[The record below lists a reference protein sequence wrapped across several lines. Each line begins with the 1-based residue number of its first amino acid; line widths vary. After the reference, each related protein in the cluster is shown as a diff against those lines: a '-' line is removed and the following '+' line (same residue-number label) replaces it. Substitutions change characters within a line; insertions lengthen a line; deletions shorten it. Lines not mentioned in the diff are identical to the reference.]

1 MMTMH
6 VKIGKTHPICKVI
19 VFMLALLGALALLSF
34 HAPMKANAM
43 GILPES
49 VSLPDMFANSVV
61 EVTGQEGTATTL
73 QLIFLVA
80 LISLAP
86 SLLLVMTCFTRIIIV
101 LHFLRSALG
110 TQQMPP
116 NQVLIGLALFLT
128 VFNMSG
134 VFANVNENALQPL
147 SRQEI
152 SQDEA
157 ITAAMEPLRMY
168 MFEQSNVKELQL
180 FSSIAGF
187 EVQGET
193 KDEMRDDVLANMPSS
208 VLIPSF
214 VLGEIAK
221 GFLIGFIIYIPF
233 IVIDMVVASTLMAM
247 GMMML
252 PPAMISLPFKIML
265 FLLADGWTLVIQSL
279 MSTLRGG

>member
-1 MMTMH
+1 MT
-6 VKIGKTHPICKVI
+6 ISSLSGRQKTIARI
-19 VFMLALLGALALLSF
+19 VVFALALLGALALLSF
-34 HAPMKANAM
+34 LAPVKTNAM
-43 GILPES
+43 GILPEAI
-49 VSLPDMFANSVV
+49 SLPDMFENSVT
-61 EVTGQEGTATTL
+61 EVTGQTGTATTL
-73 QLIFLVA
+73 QLVFLIV

-86 SLLLVMTCFTRIIIV
+86 SLLLVMTSFSRIIIV

-128 VFNMSG
+128 IFNMSG
-134 VFANVNENALQPL
+134 VFAEVNEQAIQPL
-147 SRQEI
+147 TRQEI
-152 SQDEA
+152 TQDEA
-157 ITAAMEPLRMY
+157 ITAALAPMRMY
-168 MFEQSNVKELQL
+168 MFEQSEMKELQL
-180 FSSIAGF
+180 FSSIAGY
-187 EVQGET
+187 EVYGST
-193 KDEMRDDVLANMPSS
+193 KDEIRDDIIENMPTS
-208 VLIPSF
+208 VLIPAF

-221 GFLIGFIIYIPF
+221 GFLIGFVIYIPF

-279 MSTLRGG
+279 MSSFRGG

>member
-1 MMTMH
+1 MT
-6 VKIGKTHPICKVI
+6 ISSLSGRQKTIARI
-19 VFMLALLGALALLSF
+19 VVFALALLGALALLSF
-34 HAPMKANAM
+34 LAPVKTHAM
-43 GILPES
+43 GILPEAI
-49 VSLPDMFANSVV
+49 SLPDMFENSVT
-61 EVTGQEGTATTL
+61 EVTGQTGTATTL
-73 QLIFLVA
+73 QLVFLIV

-86 SLLLVMTCFTRIIIV
+86 SLLLVMTSFSRIIIV

-128 VFNMSG
+128 IFNMSG
-134 VFANVNENALQPL
+134 VFAEVNEQAIQPL
-147 SRQEI
+147 TRQEI
-152 SQDEA
+152 TQDEA
-157 ITAAMEPLRMY
+157 ITAALAPMRMY
-168 MFEQSNVKELQL
+168 MFEQSEMKELQL
-180 FSSIAGF
+180 FSSIAGY
-187 EVQGET
+187 EVYGST
-193 KDEMRDDVLANMPSS
+193 KDEIRDDIIENMPTS
-208 VLIPSF
+208 VLIPAF

-221 GFLIGFIIYIPF
+221 GFLIGFVIYIPF

-279 MSTLRGG
+279 MSSFRGG

>member
-1 MMTMH
+1 MT
-6 VKIGKTHPICKVI
+6 KTGKKTFIQMA
-19 VFMLALLGALALLSF
+19 VFALALLGALALLSF
-34 HAPMKANAM
+34 HAPMKTHAM
-43 GILPES
+43 GILPEDI
-49 VSLPDMFANSVV
+49 SLPNMFENSVV

-73 QLIFLVA
+73 QLVFLVV

-134 VFANVNENALQPL
+134 VFADVNDQALQPL

-152 SQDEA
+152 TQDEA
-157 ITAAMEPLRMY
+157 ITAAMEPMRMY
-168 MFEQSNVKELQL
+168 MFEQASVKELQL
-180 FSSIAGF
+180 FSNIAGF

-193 KDEMRDDVLANMPSS
+193 KDEIRDDILENMPSS

-214 VLGEIAK
+214 ILGEIAK
-221 GFLIGFIIYIPF
+221 GFLIGFVIYIPF

-265 FLLADGWTLVIQSL
+265 FLLADGWTLVIQQL
-279 MSTLRGG
+279 MSTFRGG